1 MALPISIEQLLSA
14 RTVESSRVE
23 YKEGWNPDA
32 IYRSICAFAND
43 FDNTGGGY
51 IVIGVEEKNGMA
63 VRPVKGLEIEQF
75 DSIEKSMIGFN
86 NLIKPV
92 FYPRTSI
99 EDIDGKK
106 VFVIWVTAG
115 DRRPYEVPEQITAKE
130 KKYNYYIRYNSSSIV
145 AKGDILRELYD
156 LTNKTPFDDRA
167 NDNATL
173 NDVSKTL
180 LRDYLVK
187 TGSKLARTVETES
200 IADTLLQMDLVA
212 GPMENLHPKN
222 VALMM
227 FNDHPERF
235 FPYTQIDIVIFP
247 KGKQQ
252 DPSNFIEVPP
262 IKGPIDRMIMD
273 AMSYLRTNI
282 IKENVQKLSYTEK
295 AVRCFNYPE
304 EAIEEAVSNTIY
316 HRNYQT
322 REPIEIVIEPDAIR
336 IISYDGADRSVTMED
351 LRRGK
356 TRPRRYRNRR
366 IGDFLKELGLTEG
379 KATGIPTI
387 QEKLALN
394 GSPAANFETDNE
406 RTYFMAIIPVHPQF
420 KGHSITP
427 NGIEDVIE
435 NVIDELPERQRVILD
450 ILKKDVIENASLLA
464 KKTGVSW
471 RTIMRDLNSLREK
484 GLVKYVGPDKGGH
497 WEIIEQ

>member
-1 MALPISIEQLLSA
+1 M
-14 RTVESSRVE
+14 
-23 YKEGWNPDA
+23 
-32 IYRSICAFAND
+32 
-43 FDNTGGGY
+43 
-51 IVIGVEEKNGMA
+51 
-63 VRPVKGLEIEQF
+63 
-75 DSIEKSMIGFN
+75 
-86 NLIKPV
+86 
-92 FYPRTSI
+92 
-99 EDIDGKK
+99 
-106 VFVIWVTAG
+106 
-115 DRRPYEVPEQITAKE
+115 
-130 KKYNYYIRYNSSSIV
+130 
-145 AKGDILRELYD
+145 
-156 LTNKTPFDDRA
+156 
-167 NDNATL
+167 
-173 NDVSKTL
+173 
-180 LRDYLVK
+180 
-187 TGSKLARTVETES
+187 ETES

-295 AVRCFNYPE
+295 ADRCFNYPE

-427 NGIEDVIE
+427 NDIEDVIE